1 MNIYKTT
8 KQIKE
13 KVFRRRR
20 RMRAFGKDGISDESK
35 NNQRDYKRIKSD

>member
-13 KVFRRRR
+13 KVFRRGRR
-20 RMRAFGKDGISDESK
+20 TRSLGKDGISDESK
-35 NNQRDYKRIKSD
+35 NDQRDDKRIKSD